1 MLIIK
6 PSMVKDGIYA
16 GPDSGLED
24 VPVTIL
30 SGNTR
35 VIFPLGMD
43 IKALVTPPDTTVVF
57 LKTTKVRHL
66 RGAGR
71 ILALENLFIADMDY
85 NGDIGVAG
93 NFATWISGINLK
105 NGNFCCFGQSSIA
118 GSVRVLD
125 GSVYAGGGMTSE
137 GDIRTLD
144 YWAPKVGSLGGMM
157 AQLTAKA
164 IEREMAAIG
173 AILGDRARAA
183 S

>member
-1 MLIIK
+1 MLLIK
-6 PSMVKDGIYA
+6 PGMVKDGIYQ

-30 SGNTR
+30 AGNAR
-35 VIFPLGMD
+35 LIFPVSMD
-43 IKALVTPPDTTVVF
+43 MKALVTPPDTTVVF
-57 LKTTKVRHL
+57 VRTAKVRHL

-71 ILALENLFIADMDY
+71 ILALENLFVADMDY
-85 NGDIGVAG
+85 TGDIGVAG

-105 NGNFCCFGQSSIA
+105 GGSFCCLGQSSIA

-144 YWAPKVGSLGGMM
+144 YWAPKVGSLGGML
-157 AQLTAKA
+157 ARASARA
-164 IEREMAAIG
+164 IEREMG
-173 AILGDRARAA
+173 AITAIMEDRARLA